1 MNSEEKKLRREK
13 IIELIRD
20 YDIKTQSELSDKLI
34 ECGFNITQATV
45 SRDIQKLNLI
55 KKRRGTELVY
65 TILDDVDI
73 SNNDML
79 NVIKASIT
87 RLDVAINILVIH
99 TKPGMAN
106 ACCLAIDNL
115 KFKEV
120 LGSVAGEDTIIL
132 VSRNEDETLLLYNKI
147 KIYIGWKD

>member
-1 MNSEEKKLRREK
+1 MNSEDKKLRREK

-20 YDIKTQSELSDKLI
+20 YDITTQSELSEKLI
-34 ECGFNITQATV
+34 ESGFNITQATV

-55 KKRRGTELVY
+55 KRRRGTELVY

-73 SNNDML
+73 SNKDL
-79 NVIKASIT
+79 INVIKASIT
-87 RLDVAINILVIH
+87 KLDIAMNILVIH
-99 TKPGMAN
+99 TKSGMAN

-120 LGSVAGEDTIIL
+120 VGTVAGDDTII
-132 VSRNEDETLLLYNKI
+132 VVTKNEDESLLLYNKI